1 MSNITKIP
9 APRVPLLNEDT
20 GLISREWFRFFN
32 NLYVITGGETQGIA
46 QIVNGG
52 TGADN
57 AAQARANLGAG
68 SGDGTVV
75 SVGGAGNVNGITLT
89 GTVTTSGNL
98 ILGGALSSIDL
109 NTQTTGDLDLGTRT
123 NGTLDLNTRTTG
135 SLDIDTRTTGNL
147 PIDTRTSGNLD
158 LATRA
163 TGILPVANGGTGL
176 SVRPTV
182 ATKTADFTLADSEG
196 WIINNKSGSTCTV
209 TLPAASS
216 WSGRAVTFKNLQLQT
231 LVSASS
237 NVVPLI
243 GGAAGTAILPSLV
256 GAWATLVS
264 DGTNWVIMA
273 S

>member
-1 MSNITKIP
+1 MPEATQNITKIP
-9 APRVPLLNEDT
+9 APRVELVDQRT

-32 NLYVITGGETQGIA
+32 NIYVITGGNTQGIT
-46 QIVNGG
+46 QVSNGG
-52 TGADN
+52 TGAST

-68 SGDGTVV
+68 TVTRVIGTGYASGLSLVGDVTGTGTISLQGEVIVNSGDLVGT
-75 SVGGAGNVNGITLT
+75 
-89 GTVTTSGNL
+89 
-98 ILGGALSSIDL
+98 IDI
-109 NTQTTGDLDLGTRT
+109 NTQ
-123 NGTLDLNTRTTG
+123 
-135 SLDIDTRTTGNL
+135 TTGNL

-158 LATRA
+158 VATRA
-163 TGILPVANGGTGL
+163 TGVLPVANGGTGL
-176 SVRPTV
+176 AVRPTV
-182 ATKTADFTLADSEG
+182 VTKVADFTLADTEG
-196 WIINNKSGSTCTV
+196 WVINNKSGSTCTV
-209 TLPAASS
+209 TLPAASA

-243 GGAAGTAILPSLV
+243 GGAVGTAILPGLV

>member
-1 MSNITKIP
+1 MPNTTPNITKIP
-9 APRVPLLNEDT
+9 SARVALVQEDT

-32 NLYVITGGETQGIA
+32 NIYTISGGATLGVA
-46 QIVNGG
+46 QIANGG

-68 SGDGTVV
+68 TGDGTVTRV
-75 SVGGAGNVNGITLT
+75 LATGSTSGLLLSGDITTTGTITLE
-89 GTVTTSGNL
+89 GTVVVDSGN
-98 ILGGALSSIDL
+98 IVGTIDI
-109 NTQTTGDLDLGTRT
+109 NTQT
-123 NGTLDLNTRTTG
+123 
-135 SLDIDTRTTGNL
+135 SGNL
-147 PIDTRTSGNLD
+147 PIDTRTSGNLN
-158 LATRA
+158 LATRV
-163 TGILPVANGGTGL
+163 TGVLPTANGGSGMAVT
-176 SVRPTV
+176 TI
-182 ATKTADFTLADSEG
+182 ATKVADFTLADSEG
-196 WIINNKSGSTCTV
+196 WVINNKSGSTCTV

-216 WSGRAVTFKNLQLQT
+216 WGGRAVTFKNLQLQT

-243 GGAAGTAILPSLV
+243 GGAAGTAILPGLV